1 MTNSTATFQDWIISI
16 DEKSA
21 VTVSKGG
28 VVADNTK
35 AALREIAEKAKF
47 AIDPSWNTQQLGA
60 KLCSH
65 LNPCS
70 GGSKARKAF
79 VFSHYELIRTWKIDY
94 VRLLADIGHES
105 IKDYLKKNGDY
116 SIQCEYSEDD
126 GECYVGKL
134 SEFDVLMGA
143 ASDTMRERTRSAR
156 DNEWK
161 EYKTGFLN
169 ISKPFSIATM
179 IKGLTC
185 YQASDY
191 LIEGWEIPI
200 KAGEDFDIEELRIKS
215 PTLIEYKG
223 KEYESIYYDGD
234 DNGNYIYY
242 LDGKRIN

>member
-47 AIDPSWNTQQLGA
+47 VIDPNWNTQQLGA

-65 LNPCS
+65 LDPNS
-70 GGSKARKAF
+70 GSSPARKAF
-79 VFSHYELIRTWKIDY
+79 VFSHYDLIRTWKIDSDS
-94 VRLLADIGHES
+94 LLADIGKQS
-105 IKDYLKKNGDY
+105 IKEYIKNNGDY

-134 SEFDVLMGA
+134 SEFVVLMGST
-143 ASDTMRERTRSAR
+143 SDTMRERTRSAR

-161 EYKTGFLN
+161 EYKKGFLN
-169 ISKPFSIATM
+169 ISKPFSMATM

-185 YQASDY
+185 YQYSDN
-191 LIEGWEIPI
+191 LIEGWEVPI
-200 KAGEDFDIEELRIKS
+200 KAGEDFNIQELRIKS
-215 PTLIEYKG
+215 PFLIEYKG
-223 KEYESIYYDGD
+223 KEYESVYTDGD
-234 DNGNYIYY
+234 DNGDYIYY